1 MINLIH
7 KRDEVNDA
15 NSDEN
20 YQETELFEDTLVIN
34 GPFTEIGLENL
45 DLNNTEIVEDSEPV
59 EDMITGTVCEYETEV
74 VFDSEDEEMNNTGKV
89 TVGKRFL
96 EDESSP
102 TVYNSSVLF
111 KKRLPKLPCE
121 QANSKSNGT
130 TCGKSITGESFDDNN
145 HQYLPAMSYDAHSP
159 TVAALGF
166 VDQYLSQIDVDLFQG
181 FQNGKIAMEKSPQVS
196 SARGSISL
204 AKKFKARTQSEDK
217 DPLKWADSDQ
227 NLKEAGIFCKKLEAS
242 FSFGSHGLTYNR
254 RRQQKGSRLQ
264 NQGKC
269 SASNGCDENQG
280 NYSASNQCDENLVQE
295 PTMATDNNNS
305 LKELYVES
313 CAARGDVDIYTSVA
327 HTEDMLILA

>member
-204 AKKFKARTQSEDK
+204 AKKFKARTQT
-217 DPLKWADSDQ
+217 
-227 NLKEAGIFCKKLEAS
+227 S